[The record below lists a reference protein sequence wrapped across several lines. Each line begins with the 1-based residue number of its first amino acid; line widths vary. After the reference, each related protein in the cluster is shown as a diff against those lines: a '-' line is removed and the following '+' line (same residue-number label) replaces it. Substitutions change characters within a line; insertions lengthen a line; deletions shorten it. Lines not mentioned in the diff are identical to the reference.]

1 MRCQKWLHVWV
12 TSQLTCNRCRMKNTT
27 YAALELQVLTQAEA
41 AATLQEEMGELQQQ
55 LSTEH
60 NLVVEAQVI
69 ISATQVL
76 WLPTPC

>member
-1 MRCQKWLHVWV
+1 
-12 TSQLTCNRCRMKNTT
+12 MKNTT
-27 YAALELQVLTQAEA
+27 YAALESQVLTQAEA

-55 LSTEH
+55 LSTER

-76 WLPTPC
+76 

>member
-1 MRCQKWLHVWV
+1 
-12 TSQLTCNRCRMKNTT
+12 MKNTT
-27 YAALELQVLTQAEA
+27 YAALESQVLTQAEA

-55 LSTEH
+55 LSTER

-69 ISATQVL
+69 ISATQIL